1 MPHAVSSEV
10 AVVSL
15 ADGSDSRIDIVGIS
29 RDERLRFARR
39 IDWRFLLSDPRLHRV
54 SVGGRPDDELIAAL
68 DRAILDERGAGGGAH
83 GIGDHTVDAET
94 VVVSGR
100 FDPAELAAASTAAG
114 PHDRLVV
121 EIDRSF
127 FRGPDRPSIPA
138 AAARI
143 TRTLIDDGWATRI
156 WWAWP
161 QRTGATAWVAT
172 DDRVAIRALMTRR
185 FPSVPIQIAGG
196 LAASGLGRRV
206 LETLAPSLTVIA
218 QRAADGAPRPRPF
231 SGPGREAGETGLL
244 LLTPR
249 FRASAH
255 VVALH
260 ISGATGQVVEVVKV
274 ARLPDD
280 QGPAREGAILAR
292 LAAVAPTKGRW
303 PAPTGPTGFD
313 DGWPSVGE
321 TSLIGRPL
329 APRMVRADPRG
340 ATVHIEGLLEEMP
353 IGPASSRAMPVRE
366 RLSSAVTTIRAI
378 AEGPGGDLRS
388 LADRAAAV
396 LTGLDAAEL
405 PVVFEHGDPAHPN
418 LILLEDGRLGAVD
431 WERGEPDGLPLH
443 DLTIALAYVAA
454 AERGATE
461 ARAQASAFA
470 DAVRD
475 PHGWAAP
482 ALAGAAN
489 RLDIDGRLVPP
500 LMVAA
505 WTRSVAWLV
514 TALGLSDSDPA
525 AIRWLMTNRA
535 VALWQTSLAMAEA
548 S

>member
-1 MPHAVSSEV
+1 MPHAVSSEL

-15 ADGSDSRIDIVGIS
+15 ADGSDAPIDMVGIS
-29 RDERLRFARR
+29 RDERLRLARR
-39 IDWRFLLSDPRLHRV
+39 IDWRFLLSDPRLRRV
-54 SVGGRPDDELIAAL
+54 GLGGRPDDELAAAL
-68 DRAILDERGAGGGAH
+68 DRAILDERRREGGVHRSG
-83 GIGDHTVDAET
+83 GDAVDGET

-100 FDPAELAAASTAAG
+100 FDPGVVAAASTVAG

-127 FRGPDRPSIPA
+127 LRGHGPSIPA

-143 TRTLIDDGWATRI
+143 ARTLIDDGWATRI

-185 FPSVPIQIAGG
+185 FPSGPLRIAGG
-196 LAASGLGRRV
+196 IAASGVGRRV

-218 QRAADGAPRPRPF
+218 QRAADGASRPRPF
-231 SGPGREAGETGLL
+231 SGPERGADRMGLL
-244 LLTPR
+244 LLTPG

-260 ISGATGQVVEVVKV
+260 INGATGHVAEVVKV

-280 QGPAREGAILAR
+280 RGPAREGAILAR
-292 LAAVAPTKGRW
+292 LAALSPTKGRW
-303 PAPTGPTGFD
+303 PAPTGTTGFD
-313 DGWPSVGE
+313 GGWPSVGE

-329 APRMVRADPRG
+329 SPPMVRADARG
-340 ATVHIEGLLEEMP
+340 ASVHIERLLEEMP

-378 AEGPGGDLRS
+378 AEGPGEELRS

-396 LTGLDAAEL
+396 LTSLDAVEL

-454 AERGATE
+454 AEHGATE

-470 DAVRD
+470 NAVRD
-475 PHGWAAP
+475 PRGWAAP
-482 ALAGAAN
+482 ALAGAAD

-505 WTRSVAWLV
+505 WTRSLAWLV
-514 TALGLSDSDPA
+514 TALGLSGSDPA

-535 VALWQTSLAMAEA
+535 VAMWQTSLAMAEA

>member
-1 MPHAVSSEV
+1 VSR
-10 AVVSL
+10 
-15 ADGSDSRIDIVGIS
+15 ADRSDSGIDLVGIS
-29 RDERLRFARR
+29 RDERLRSARR
-39 IDWRFLLSDPRLHRV
+39 IDWRFLLSDPRLHRF
-54 SVGGRPDDELIAAL
+54 SLGGRPDDELRAAL
-68 DRAILDERGAGGGAH
+68 DRAILDERGRGGGVRS
-83 GIGDHTVDAET
+83 IGDHAVDAET
-94 VVVSGR
+94 VVVSGP

-127 FRGPDRPSIPA
+127 LRGPDRRSIRA
-138 AAARI
+138 AAGRI
-143 TRTLIDDGWATRI
+143 TRTLRDDGWATRI

-172 DDRVAIRALMTRR
+172 DDQVAIRALMSRR
-185 FPSVPIQIAGG
+185 FPSLPLQIASG

-206 LETLAPSLTVIA
+206 IEAVAPSLTVIA
-218 QRAADGAPRPRPF
+218 QRAPDVATRPRPF
-231 SGPGREAGETGLL
+231 SGPEREASETGLL

-260 ISGATGQVVEVVKV
+260 IDGATGHVAEVVKI

-280 QGPAREGAILAR
+280 GGPAREGAILAR
-292 LAAVAPTKGRW
+292 LAAAAPTKGRW
-303 PAPTGPTGFD
+303 PAPTGPTGATAFD
-313 DGWPSVGE
+313 GGWPSVGE
-321 TSLIGRPL
+321 SALIGRPL
-329 APRMVRADPRG
+329 APNMVRADPRG
-340 ATVHIEGLLEEMP
+340 AAVHIEGLLEEMP
-353 IGPASSRAMPVRE
+353 VGPAASRAMPVRE
-366 RLSSAVTTIRAI
+366 RLSSAVATIRAI
-378 AEGPGGDLRS
+378 AEGPGGDLRT

-396 LTGLDAAEL
+396 LAGLDAAEL

-470 DAVRD
+470 DAVQD

-482 ALAGAAN
+482 AFAGAAD
-489 RLDIDGRLVPP
+489 RLDVDRRLVPP

-514 TALGLSDSDPA
+514 TALGPSDSDPT

>member
-1 MPHAVSSEV
+1 MNV
-10 AVVSL
+10 A
-15 ADGSDSRIDIVGIS
+15 R
-29 RDERLRFARR
+29 
-39 IDWRFLLSDPRLHRV
+39 W
-54 SVGGRPDDELIAAL
+54 GGL
-68 DRAILDERGAGGGAH
+68 DRIGGNA
-83 GIGDHTVDAET
+83 VDAET

-143 TRTLIDDGWATRI
+143 TRTLIDDGWTTRI

-161 QRTGATAWVAT
+161 RRTGATAWVAT

-185 FPSVPIQIAGG
+185 FPSVPFQIAGG

-218 QRAADGAPRPRPF
+218 QRAADVPPRPRPF
-231 SGPGREAGETGLL
+231 SGPERGAGETGLL

-260 ISGATGQVVEVVKV
+260 INGATGHVAEVAKV

-280 QGPAREGAILAR
+280 QGPAREEAILAR

-321 TSLIGRPL
+321 TALIGRPL

-340 ATVHIEGLLEEMP
+340 ATVHIVGLLEEMP
-353 IGPASSRAMPVRE
+353 IGPAASRAMPVGE
-366 RLSSAVTTIRAI
+366 RLSSAVTTIQAI

-396 LTGLDAAEL
+396 LTGLDTAEL

-470 DAVRD
+470 DAVQD

-514 TALGLSDSDPA
+514 TALGLSDSDPT

-535 VALWQTSLAMAEA
+535 VALWQASLEMAEA
-548 S
+548 N

>member
-1 MPHAVSSEV
+1 MSSE
-10 AVVSL
+10 AVVSR
-15 ADGSDSRIDIVGIS
+15 ADRSDSGIDMVGIS
-29 RDERLRFARR
+29 RDERLRLARR
-39 IDWRFLLSDPRLHRV
+39 IDWRFLLSDPRLHRFNL
-54 SVGGRPDDELIAAL
+54 GGRPDDELKAAL
-68 DRAILDERGAGGGAH
+68 DRAILDERGRWGGVH
-83 GIGDHTVDAET
+83 RIGDHAVHAET
-94 VVVSGR
+94 VVVSGP

-121 EIDRSF
+121 EIDRSLV
-127 FRGPDRPSIPA
+127 RGPDRPSIRA

-161 QRTGATAWVAT
+161 QRAGATAWVAT
-172 DDRVAIRALMTRR
+172 DDQVAIRALMTRR
-185 FPSVPIQIAGG
+185 FPSGPLQFAGG
-196 LAASGLGRRV
+196 LAASGPGRRV

-218 QRAADGAPRPRPF
+218 QRPADVALRPRPL
-231 SGPGREAGETGLL
+231 SGPAREASESGLL

-260 ISGATGQVVEVVKV
+260 INGATGHVTEVVKV

-303 PAPTGPTGFD
+303 PAPTGPTGPTGFD

-321 TSLIGRPL
+321 SALIGRPL
-329 APRMVRADPRG
+329 SPRMVRADPRG

-353 IGPASSRAMPVRE
+353 IGPAASRAMPVRE
-366 RLSSAVTTIRAI
+366 RLASAITTIRAI

-396 LTGLDAAEL
+396 LAGLDAAEL

-461 ARAQASAFA
+461 APAQASAFA
-470 DAVRD
+470 DAVQD

-482 ALAGAAN
+482 ALAGAAS
-489 RLDIDGRLVPP
+489 RLDIDPRLVPP

-514 TALGLSDSDPA
+514 TALGLSASDPT

-535 VALWQTSLAMAEA
+535 VTLWQASLAMAEA

>member
-1 MPHAVSSEV
+1 MSSE
-10 AVVSL
+10 AVVSR
-15 ADGSDSRIDIVGIS
+15 AARSDSGIDMVGVS
-29 RDERLRFARR
+29 RDERLRLARR
-39 IDWRFLLSDPRLHRV
+39 IDWRFLLGDPRLHRF
-54 SVGGRPDDELIAAL
+54 SLGGRPDDELKAAL
-68 DRAILDERGAGGGAH
+68 DRAILDERERGGG
-83 GIGDHTVDAET
+83 GRGSGDHAVDAET
-94 VVVSGR
+94 VVVSGP
-100 FDPAELAAASTAAG
+100 FDPAELAAASAAAG

-121 EIDRSF
+121 EIDRSLL
-127 FRGPDRPSIPA
+127 RGPDRPSIPA
-138 AAARI
+138 AAART
-143 TRTLIDDGWATRI
+143 TRTLRDDGWATRI

-172 DDRVAIRALMTRR
+172 DDQVAIRALMTRR
-185 FPSVPIQIAGG
+185 FPSAPLQIAGG

-218 QRAADGAPRPRPF
+218 QRTADVALRPRPF
-231 SGPGREAGETGLL
+231 SGPEGAASETGLL

-260 ISGATGQVVEVVKV
+260 ISGATGHVAEVVKV

-303 PAPTGPTGFD
+303 PAPTGPIGFD

-321 TSLIGRPL
+321 SALIGRPL

-353 IGPASSRAMPVRE
+353 IGPAAGRAIPVRE

-378 AEGPGGDLRS
+378 PESPGGDLRS

-396 LTGLDAAEL
+396 LAGLDAAEL
-405 PVVFEHGDPAHPN
+405 PVVFEHGDLAHPN

-454 AERGATE
+454 AARGATE

-482 ALAGAAN
+482 ALARAAD

-500 LMVAA
+500 LVVAA

-514 TALGLSDSDPA
+514 TALGPSDADPT

-535 VALWQTSLAMAEA
+535 VALWRMSLAMAEA